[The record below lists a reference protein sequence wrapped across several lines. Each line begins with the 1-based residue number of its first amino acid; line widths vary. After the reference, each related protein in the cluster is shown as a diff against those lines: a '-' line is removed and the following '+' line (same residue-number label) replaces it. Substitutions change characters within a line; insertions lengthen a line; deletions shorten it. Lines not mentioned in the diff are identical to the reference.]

1 MYLTPV
7 ITTCP
12 THSRSK
18 ERKKKYIKGR
28 KKKKIREEKKRKYE
42 EKKEY
47 DSGDDTEI
55 VEHESDEES
64 AISSDLPDEPRLVR
78 THKMYEKELRAY
90 LNKHST

>member
-1 MYLTPV
+1 MM
-7 ITTCP
+7 ITRCP
-12 THSRSK
+12 THPRSK
-18 ERKKKYIKGR
+18 ERKKKYIKER

-47 DSGDDTEI
+47 DSSEETEI

-64 AISSDLPDEPRLVR
+64 TISAELPDEPRLVT
-78 THKMYEKELRAY
+78 THKMYEKELRAN